1 MTTSATPSASSDADA
16 DWLSALLGDRLPAEG
31 GTMTMA
37 DRTFEMRHGIL
48 RAAGTASAAQDQTG
62 DTFGYKWRKRDAF
75 DSSSSLQR
83 ARAWLRERYGD
94 VATAPWWEDYGER
107 PILVD
112 AGCGAGYS
120 VLELLQER
128 LPRLHYLGVDI
139 SRAIDVAGTR
149 FRERGLPGSF
159 MQADITD
166 LPLPDES
173 VDVIL
178 SEGALHHTDS
188 TEGALS
194 ALARLLKPGGRF
206 LFYVYNKKGPIREF
220 TDDYIRERL
229 QGMSQRDAWNA
240 LLPLT
245 RLGKILGELNTEI
258 DIPESIDVLEI
269 PAGKTD
275 LQRLFYWHVF
285 KAFYHPNY
293 DIDEMNLINF
303 DWYAPANAHR
313 QTPDEVRT
321 WCSRCGLHVERE
333 VVEEAGITIVARK
346 TL

>member
-1 MTTSATPSASSDADA
+1 MT
-16 DWLSALLGDRLPAEG
+16 L
-31 GTMTMA
+31 A

-48 RAAGTASAAQDQTG
+48 RAAGTASAAQDQTR
-62 DTFGYKWRKRDAF
+62 DMFGYKWRKRDAF
-75 DSSSSLQR
+75 DSPSSLER
-83 ARAWLRERYGD
+83 AREWLRERYGD

-107 PILVD
+107 PLLVD
-112 AGCGAGYS
+112 AGCGAGFS
-120 VLELLQER
+120 VLELLEER
-128 LPRLHYLGVDI
+128 IPHLHYLGVDI
-139 SRAIDVAGTR
+139 SHAIDVASTR
-149 FRERGLPGSF
+149 FRERALPGMF

-166 LPLPDES
+166 LPLPDGT

-188 TEGALS
+188 TDGALS
-194 ALARLLKPGGRF
+194 ALASLLKPGGRF
-206 LFYVYNKKGPIREF
+206 LFYVYNRKGPVREF
-220 TDDYIRERL
+220 TDDFIRERL
-229 QGMSQRDAWNA
+229 QGMSHEEAWNA

-245 RLGKILGELNTEI
+245 RLGKVLGELNAEI
-258 DIPESIDVLEI
+258 DIPEDIDVLEI
-269 PAGKTD
+269 PAGKID

-285 KAFYHPNY
+285 KAFHHPDH

-321 WCSRCGLHVERE
+321 WCNRCGLQIERE

-346 TL
+346 TP